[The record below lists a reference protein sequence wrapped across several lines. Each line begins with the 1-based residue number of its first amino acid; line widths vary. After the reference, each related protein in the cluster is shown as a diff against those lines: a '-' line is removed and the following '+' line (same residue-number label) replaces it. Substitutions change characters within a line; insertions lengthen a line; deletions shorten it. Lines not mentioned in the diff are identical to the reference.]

1 MFDKYTGTIRVDV
14 WEKGFEVA
22 TNTRQV
28 RFDRL
33 GINMAALESDV
44 VTECFGGGV
53 NGNLV

>member
-1 MFDKYTGTIRVDV
+1 MFDKCTGTIRVDV